1 MTGSSRWDRWFLAMG
16 FPCPCGLSVLARR
29 DDPEGT
35 FGTRS
40 SRTGISGSDSV
51 LAMAEPVPSLG
62 LCRWN
67 GGTNLIPR
75 EFAFCWTCV
84 YPLQLDGSLDGLLPP
99 LWRRKN
105 GTRPFILI
113 GRVPPGGSTSDSGA
127 TQGPGEVLFIF
138 WALARSTKTGLVLSD
153 FCPALHLSP
162 SRDTDWRSSWRPTQ
176 LSPRTRTMRG
186 AARAGAVAKEP

>member
-67 GGTNLIPR
+67 GGTPTLSP
-75 EFAFCWTCV
+75 
-84 YPLQLDGSLDGLLPP
+84 GSLRFVGHACTHCNLTAPSTGLLPP

-113 GRVPPGGSTSDSGA
+113 GRVPRGFDLGSGA

-153 FCPALHLSP
+153 FCPPLHLSP
-162 SRDTDWRSSWRPTQ
+162 SRDTDWRSSWRPAQ
-176 LSPRTRTMRG
+176 LPWQ
-186 AARAGAVAKEP
+186 

>member
-84 YPLQLDGSLDGLLPP
+84 YPLQLDGSLDGPSSPVVAPQERHTP
-99 LWRRKN
+99 LYSHRQ
-105 GTRPFILI
+105 GAPGVRPRIQAAPRGQGKSCSYFGHWL
-113 GRVPPGGSTSDSGA
+113 GVPK
-127 TQGPGEVLFIF
+127 
-138 WALARSTKTGLVLSD
+138 LA
-153 FCPALHLSP
+153 
-162 SRDTDWRSSWRPTQ
+162 
-176 LSPRTRTMRG
+176 
-186 AARAGAVAKEP
+186 